1 MPKVRSA
8 QDWVDILNSAL
19 KALRDNVDDSGNGVF
34 RLPDVFGPIGLEP
47 QTNTISRHL
56 QNLRLLSPVE
66 KQSNGVFLWRVDL
79 KKKRVTLQDVK
90 KARDIYARRQAA
102 ESGANEAKG
111 GKKKPTQPRR
121 RRRAASAPLPVPPAS
136 PTSPPPVAPPS
147 ADPDPTK
154 TTPQGSDL
162 VPPVTATRVR
172 GPQHQRTEEQLKT
185 LVEIVVPQ
193 LESKLERKQARI
205 DVLEAENAELKA
217 RVNELTASLE
227 VAVDPEL
234 DRAAEGLIERYS

>member
-8 QDWVDILNSAL
+8 QDWVDILNGAL

-90 KARDIYARRQAA
+90 KAREIYARRQAA

-121 RRRAASAPLPVPPAS
+121 RRRAASAPLPVPPAAP
-136 PTSPPPVAPPS
+136 PTS
-147 ADPDPTK
+147 DPDPAK